1 MRHRPSRELSVVMLL
16 VSLFSGCASTSRISP
31 AVLNTPYCVSR
42 DGGLQY
48 RLPVGWFDASADSQ
62 AIGHAI
68 WLMRA
73 DYGATIVVD
82 EVSLDHGAREEIAG
96 EKLLQLAQLLISLT
110 AGDRGAVLI
119 EAPALAPLNGTMTCR
134 YALLASEGRDT
145 LQVTLLDTGT
155 RVYTLTALRS
165 KQERGQGAS
174 LAVVMERFIA
184 ALRW

>member
-1 MRHRPSRELSVVMLL
+1 MLL
-16 VSLFSGCASTSRISP
+16 VSLFSGCASTSRIP
-31 AVLNTPYCVSR
+31 RAVLNAPYCVSR

-62 AIGHAI
+62 AVGHAI

-82 EVSLDHGAREEIAG
+82 QVSLDRGARADIAG
-96 EKLLQLAQLLISLT
+96 ERLLQLAQLLISLT

-119 EAPALAPLNGTMTCR
+119 EAPVLIPLNGTMTCR

-165 KQERGQGAS
+165 GKEREGGTN
-174 LAVVMERFIA
+174 LAVVMEKFIA